1 MRRAFLTTVV
11 AFLLLT
17 GVSVYG
23 DDFVLDRFGDY
34 LESLRV
40 QAGIPGMAAAVV
52 DKSGI
57 SWRRAFGRQDLE
69 QSIAARTDTPFHVDA
84 ITQIFTATMALQ
96 CVEEG
101 RLLLE
106 DRVGKFPVDTTEPD
120 ATIAQL
126 LSHTNSTPSGL
137 VFNYRP
143 ERLKPL
149 LGIVRLCSDGSY
161 RKTLSNLLRREGM
174 MESVPGPDVTTI
186 VPPAEGIPAA
196 DDADRYARVLA
207 RLAVP
212 YSVDS
217 KGRASR
223 SQYVATTLTPGG
235 GLISTVEDLA
245 EFDLA
250 LKQGLL
256 LRPETLTAA
265 WLPPGNAKGPLPHGY
280 GWFVQSYNGL
290 PVIWQFGSGDNASS
304 SLIVTLP
311 ARGLTLILLAN
322 SNGLAK
328 GFPLEDGDLTVSPFG
343 KLFLGVFGR

>member
-1 MRRAFLTTVV
+1 MRRTFLTAVV
-11 AFLLLT
+11 ALLLLT
-17 GVSVYG
+17 GVSVHG

-34 LESLRV
+34 LEALRV

-52 DKSGI
+52 DKNGI
-57 SWRRAFGRQDLE
+57 AWRRAFGKQDLE
-69 QSIAARTDTPFHVDA
+69 QSITTRTDTPFHVDA
-84 ITQIFTATMALQ
+84 ITQIFTAAMLLR

-101 RLLLE
+101 HLSL
-106 DRVGKFPVDTTEPD
+106 DDTVGMYVDKSPEPG

-126 LSHTNSTPSGL
+126 LSHTTQTPSGL

-143 ERLKPL
+143 ERLEPL
-149 LGIVRLCSDGSY
+149 WNIVRACAIGSY
-161 RKTLSNLLRREGM
+161 RKTLSNLLLQEGM
-174 MESVPGPDVTTI
+174 YDSVPGPDVTTL
-186 VPPAEGIPAA
+186 VPPAEGIPPAA
-196 DDADRYARVLA
+196 DADRYARLLE

-212 YSVDS
+212 YAVDS

-250 LKQGLL
+250 LKQGF

-265 WLPPGNAKGPLPHGY
+265 WVPPGGSKGPLPHGF

-328 GFPLEDGDLTVSPFG
+328 GFPLEAGDLTVSPFG